1 MSFSHLHVHSAF
13 SFLDGASSVDALVL
27 RAAELGLLALALTDT
42 GGVTGIV
49 SLTQKCRKAGIK
61 PLGGCE
67 VVVAGLGR
75 LTLLADGPTGWASLC
90 RLLTAASLRDVK
102 RDYLKRETVKGGAV
116 PVTWEDLEAGHEGLV
131 CLSGSARHGRI
142 PALLGRR
149 RYACAEDL
157 AVRCRALFGVGN
169 YFLEVTRTLTDGED
183 RLSEALLELAGHLG
197 VPAIATNPVHHATKA
212 GMLAHET
219 LCRIRLGLAPDR
231 QHPELPFNGEGYLK
245 SAGAMA
251 RLFADR
257 PDAVANAARLAERL
271 APPLDPT
278 VHHLPHFPMLPAG
291 ESAFSYL
298 AALTWQGAKTRYEK
312 RFNDSVRERLVHELE
327 TIRDLGFCDYFLV
340 CWDVCRQAR
349 QRGIG
354 YGLRGSAVGSAVAH
368 CLGMSEHDPIARN
381 ISFERF
387 LSRGRAKPPDIDIDF
402 RHDQRDEVMT
412 YVRDTYGH
420 DRVANVGSY
429 VTFRARSLL
438 RDVGKAL
445 GFDTLDVERLRE
457 LLGWS
462 RGDDLA
468 EETQRTP
475 ELRALGID
483 AAQYADLFA
492 LCAQLSGLPRH
503 LGTHSS
509 GIVVS
514 DVPLSA
520 VCPVGWA
527 AKGVTVAALD
537 KDDVEAAGIGLL
549 KMDQLSLRALTAI
562 DLAVDRLTISDPQ
575 FDYPGRDR
583 EDPETLSMIRAA
595 ETVGCFQLESP
606 AQMALQWRLKADR
619 FDDLVASV
627 ALIRPGPL
635 LGKTVEPYIRR
646 RHGWEPVSY
655 PLPELEPVLR
665 ETYGRILFQ
674 DQVLDVVR
682 AVGDL
687 SPDEADQFQRAI
699 THARSEEEMARL
711 GLPLYEWAKAKG
723 MTKKA
728 FGRLWKQ
735 IRGFSRYGFCHG
747 HAVAFAD
754 HAQGTAWLLRHHP
767 AEFLAATLSVEP
779 CGFWPVSTVVA
790 EAQRRGVRVYG
801 PCVNRS
807 AGERWGVEPTP
818 PQHWLPGGQ
827 AATLAQPHPT
837 PTGEGEKP
845 GAAIRC
851 SLAYVREVHRAA
863 ALIQAEREARGVFV
877 SLADVCRRCVF
888 LSREQLE
895 WLALAGALD
904 CLSASR
910 RETLWSLP
918 ALHTGHGDTQ
928 AAHRRREADGQT
940 AAVLD
945 VLPLLPRGLADFPP
959 SARFHRQ
966 WQALG
971 FSPEG
976 HPLLSLREDLAA
988 QGIRPCGSLQGAKPG
1003 DQLTLAGLV
1012 IRPHRP
1018 PAAGGTVFFTLEDET
1033 GMAHVTVFSSVYET
1047 CGPAIYGHAAL
1058 AVTGTV
1064 QKRGDG
1070 VLLIAQSVQALA

>member
-1 MSFSHLHVHSAF
+1 MSFAPLHVHSAF

-27 RAAELGLLALALTDT
+27 RAAELGLPALALTDT
-42 GGVTGIV
+42 GSVTGMV
-49 SLTQKCRKAGIK
+49 SLTRKCRKAGIK

-90 RLLTAASLRDVK
+90 RLLTVAALRDV
-102 RDYLKRETVKGGAV
+102 KRETVKGGAV
-116 PVTWEDLEAGHEGLV
+116 AVTWEDLEAGREGLV

-142 PALLGRR
+142 PALVRR
-149 RYACAEDL
+149 RQYAQAKDL

-183 RLSEALLELAGHLG
+183 RVCEALLALADTLG
-197 VPAIATNPVHHATKA
+197 VPAVATNPVHHAVKM
-212 GMLAHET
+212 GLPAHET

-231 QHPELPFNGEGYLK
+231 QSADLPYNGEGYLK
-245 SAGAMA
+245 SAEAMQ
-251 RLFADR
+251 RLFMGR
-257 PDAVANAARLAERL
+257 PDALENAARLADRL

-278 VHHLPHFPMLPAG
+278 VHHLPRFPALPVG

-298 AALTWQGAKTRYEK
+298 SALTWQGARTRYEK
-312 RFNDSVRERLVHELE
+312 RVNDGVKARLVHELE
-327 TIRDLGFCDYFLV
+327 TVRDLGFCDYFLV

-349 QRGIG
+349 QRNIG

-368 CLGMSEHDPIARN
+368 CLGMSEHDPIAHN

-402 RHDQRDEVMT
+402 RHDLRDSMMT

-420 DRVANVGSY
+420 DKVANVSNY

-438 RDVGKAL
+438 RDIGKAL

-462 RGDDLA
+462 QGDDLA
-468 EETQRTP
+468 EETQKTP

-503 LGTHSS
+503 LRTHSS

-514 DVPLSA
+514 DVPLA
-520 VCPVGWA
+520 GVCPVGWA

-537 KDDVEAAGIGLL
+537 KDDVEAEGIGLL

-562 DLAVDRLTISDPQ
+562 DLTVGRLVVRDPL
-575 FDYPGRDR
+575 FDYAGRDR
-583 EDPETLSMIRAA
+583 EDGDTLAMIRAA

-606 AQMALQWRLKADR
+606 AQMALQWRLKADK
-619 FDDLVASV
+619 FEDLVASV

-635 LGKTVEPYIRR
+635 QGKTVEPYIRR
-646 RHGWEPVSY
+646 RHGWEPVTY
-655 PLPELEPVLR
+655 PLPELEQVLK

-674 DQVLDVVR
+674 DQVLDVAR

-699 THARSEEEMARL
+699 THARNEEEMARL
-711 GLPLYEWAKAKG
+711 GLSLYERAKAKG

-728 FGRLWKQ
+728 FSRLWKQ
-735 IRGFSRYGFCHG
+735 IQGFSRYGFCHG

-790 EAQRRGVRVYG
+790 EAQRRGVAVYG
-801 PCVNRS
+801 PCINRS
-807 AGERWGVEPTP
+807 AGETWGVEEAPTP
-818 PQHWLPGGQ
+818 SPSLDPAMEALRLGAASGRGQ
-827 AATLAQPHPT
+827 QERET
-837 PTGEGEKP
+837 

-851 SLAYVREVHRAA
+851 SLAYVREVRRAA
-863 ALIQAEREARGVFV
+863 ALIQGEREARGAFV
-877 SLADVCRRCVF
+877 SLVDVCRRCAF

-904 CLSASR
+904 GLSPSR

-918 ALHTGHGDTQ
+918 ALHTGYGDTQ
-928 AAHRRREADGQT
+928 KAYRRREVDGQM
-940 AAVLD
+940 AAAMEVP
-945 VLPLLPRGLADFPP
+945 PLLPRGLADFTR
-959 SARFHRQ
+959 SERFHRQ

-976 HPLLSLREDLAA
+976 HPILSLREDLTA
-988 QGIRPCGSLQGAKPG
+988 QGVGTCGSLRQATPGAAV
-1003 DQLTLAGLV
+1003 TIAGLV

-1033 GMAHVTVFSSVYET
+1033 GMAHVTVFPSVYET
-1047 CGPAIYGHAAL
+1047 CGAAIYGHAAL
-1058 AVTGTV
+1058 VVIGTA
-1064 QKRGDG
+1064 QKRGGG
-1070 VLLIAQSVQALA
+1070 VLLVAQAVRAVI

>member
-1 MSFSHLHVHSAF
+1 MVDFAPLHVHSAF
-13 SFLDGASSVDALVL
+13 SFLDGASSVDAIVL
-27 RAAELGLLALALTDT
+27 RAAELGLPALALTDT
-42 GGVTGIV
+42 GSVTGVV

-90 RLLTAASLRDVK
+90 QLLTVAALRDVK
-102 RDYLKRETVKGGAV
+102 REMVKGGAV
-116 PVTWEDLEAGHEGLV
+116 SVTWEDLEAGHEGLA

-142 PALLGRR
+142 PALVRR
-149 RYACAEDL
+149 RQYAEARDL
-157 AVRCRALFGVGN
+157 ADRCRALFGAQS

-183 RLSEALLELAGHLG
+183 RVCEALFELADCLG
-197 VPAIATNPVHHATKA
+197 VPAVATNPVHHATKM
-212 GMLAHET
+212 GLPAHEA
-219 LCRIRLGLAPDR
+219 LCRIRLGLAPD
-231 QHPELPFNGEGYLK
+231 QQSADLPYNGEGYLK
-245 SAGAMA
+245 SAEAMA

-257 PDAVANAARLAERL
+257 PDALANAARLADRL

-278 VHHLPHFPMLPAG
+278 VHHLPRFPQLPAG

-298 AALTWQGAKTRYEK
+298 AALTWRGARTRYEK
-312 RFNDSVRERLVHELE
+312 RVGDEVKSRLVHELE

-349 QRGIG
+349 QQGIG

-368 CLGMSEHDPIARN
+368 CLGMSEHDPIARS

-402 RHDQRDEVMT
+402 RHDLRDSMMT

-420 DRVANVGSY
+420 DKVANVSNY

-445 GFDTLDVERLRE
+445 GFDTLDVERLRD

-475 ELRALGID
+475 DLRALGID

-514 DVPLSA
+514 DVPLA
-520 VCPVGWA
+520 GVCPIGWA
-527 AKGVTVAALD
+527 AKGVTVAGLD
-537 KDDVEAAGIGLL
+537 KDDVEAEGIGLL

-562 DLAVDRLTISDPQ
+562 DLAVDRLVVRDPL
-575 FDYPGRDR
+575 FDYAGRDR
-583 EDPETLSMIRAA
+583 EDPETLAMIRAA

-606 AQMALQWRLKADR
+606 AQMALQCRLKADR
-619 FDDLVASV
+619 FEDLVASV

-646 RHGWEPVSY
+646 RHGWEPVTY

-665 ETYGRILFQ
+665 ETYGRVLFQ

-699 THARSEEEMARL
+699 THARSPEEMARL
-711 GLPLYEWAKAKG
+711 GLSLFEKAQAKG

-728 FGRLWKQ
+728 FSRLWKQ
-735 IRGFSRYGFCHG
+735 IQGFSRYGFCHG

-790 EAQRRGVRVYG
+790 EAQRRGVAVHG
-801 PCVNRS
+801 PCINRS
-807 AGERWGVEPTP
+807 AGEAWQVEPTP
-818 PQHWLPGGQ
+818 AASSGLGATAPDVLLENKEVGGQ
-827 AATLAQPHPT
+827 
-837 PTGEGEKP
+837 
-845 GAAIRC
+845 AIRC

-863 ALIQAEREARGVFV
+863 GLIEGEREARGAFV
-877 SLADVCRRCVF
+877 SLVDVCRRCAF

-904 CLSASR
+904 GFCPSR

-928 AAHRRREADGQT
+928 KAHRRREVDGQT
-940 AAVLD
+940 AAAMEVP
-945 VLPLLPRGLADFPP
+945 PLLPRGLADFTQ
-959 SARFHRQ
+959 SERFHRQ

-976 HPLLSLREDLAA
+976 HPILSLRDELTS
-988 QGIRPCGSLQGAKPG
+988 QGIGTCGSLRQATSGAAV
-1003 DQLTLAGLV
+1003 TVAGLV

-1033 GMAHVTVFSSVYET
+1033 GMAHVTVFPSVYET
-1047 CGPAIYGHAAL
+1047 CGSEIYGHAAL
-1058 AVTGTV
+1058 AVTGMA
-1064 QKRGDG
+1064 QKRGEG
-1070 VLLIAQSVQALA
+1070 VLLVAQTVRAVV

>member
-1 MSFSHLHVHSAF
+1 MVEFAPLHVHSAF
-13 SFLDGASSVDALVL
+13 SFLSGASSVEALVG
-27 RAAELGLLALALTDT
+27 RAAELGLPALALTDT
-42 GGVTGIV
+42 GSVTGIV

-67 VVVAGLGR
+67 AVVAGLGR

-90 RLLTAASLRDVK
+90 RLLTVAALRDV
-102 RDYLKRETVKGGAV
+102 KRETVKGGALA
-116 PVTWEDLEAGHEGLV
+116 VTWEDLEAGTEGLV

-142 PALLGRR
+142 PALLRRR
-149 RYACAEDL
+149 RYAAAEDL
-157 AVRCRALFGVGN
+157 AVRCRSLFGTGH

-183 RLSEALLELAGHLG
+183 QVSQSLLELADHLG
-197 VPAIATNPVHHATKA
+197 IPAVATNPVHHATKM
-212 GMLAHET
+212 GLVAHET
-219 LCRIRLGLAPDR
+219 LCRIRLGLAPDQ
-231 QHPELPFNGEGYLK
+231 QHPDLPFNGEGYLK
-245 SAGAMA
+245 SAQAMA
-251 RLFADR
+251 RLFSDR
-257 PDAVANAARLAERL
+257 PDALVNAARLAERL

-278 VHHLPHFPMLPAG
+278 VHHLPRFPMLPAG

-298 AALTWQGAKTRYEK
+298 AALTWQGARGRYEK
-312 RFNDSVRERLVHELE
+312 RFHDGVRERLVHELE

-402 RHDQRDEVMT
+402 RHDLRDEMMT

-420 DRVANVGSY
+420 DRVANVSNY

-457 LLGWS
+457 MLGWS

-468 EETQRTP
+468 EEIQRTP
-475 ELRALGID
+475 ELRALGLD

-492 LCAQLSGLPRH
+492 LCAQLAGLPRH

-514 DVPLSA
+514 DVPLA
-520 VCPVGWA
+520 GVCPVGWA

-537 KDDVEAAGIGLL
+537 KDDVEAEGIGLL

-562 DLAVDRLTISDPQ
+562 DLAVDRLTANDPQ

-583 EDPETLSMIRAA
+583 EDADTLAMIRAA

-606 AQMALQWRLKADR
+606 AQMALQWRLKASR
-619 FDDLVASV
+619 FEDLVASV

-635 LGKTVEPYIRR
+635 QGKTVEPYIRR
-646 RHGWEPVSY
+646 RHGWEPVTY

-687 SPDEADQFQRAI
+687 SPDEADGFQKTI
-699 THARSEEEMARL
+699 THARSPEEMARL
-711 GLPLYEWAKAKG
+711 GLSLFERAKAKG

-728 FGRLWKQ
+728 FARLWKQ
-735 IRGFSRYGFCHG
+735 IQGFSRYGFCHG

-790 EAQRRGVRVYG
+790 EAQRRGVTVRG
-801 PCVNRS
+801 PCVNLS
-807 AGERWGVEPTP
+807 AGEAWGVEETEAGP
-818 PQHWLPGGQ
+818 
-827 AATLAQPHPT
+827 
-837 PTGEGEKP
+837 
-845 GAAIRC
+845 AIRC

-863 ALIQAEREARGVFV
+863 PLIQAEREARGAFV
-877 SLADVCRRCVF
+877 SLADVCRRCAF

-895 WLALAGALD
+895 WMALAGALD
-904 CLSASR
+904 SLSPSR

-918 ALHTGHGDTQ
+918 ALHTGHGDTKQ
-928 AAHRRREADGQT
+928 AYRRREVDGQT
-940 AAVLD
+940 AAAMD
-945 VLPLLPRGLADFPP
+945 VPPLLPRGLADFSP

-971 FSPEG
+971 FSPDG
-976 HPLLSLREDLAA
+976 HPAA
-988 QGIRPCGSLQGAKPG
+988 
-1003 DQLTLAGLV
+1003 V
-1012 IRPHRP
+1012 
-1018 PAAGGTVFFTLEDET
+1018 AAGGAGGARHRHLWQFAGGQAGRKTDR
-1033 GMAHVTVFSSVYET
+1033 GRP
-1047 CGPAIYGHAAL
+1047 GDPPAPPPGGGGHRVPDA
-1058 AVTGTV
+1058 G
-1064 QKRGDG
+1064 R
-1070 VLLIAQSVQALA
+1070 